1 MMKIALN
8 LAIAAFVTGS
18 LARIALRHQG
28 QRVRLARRRSAK
40 AILGVAAAL
49 LFVGSVAGAAAD
61 EMAVMSMEMPGMPG
75 MKMKMD
81 VTPVDVA
88 PTEPN
93 VVNINNFAFSPKEL
107 TVAVGTT
114 VTWTNKDEEP
124 HTVVNA
130 ASPPAFKSAAL
141 DGGDKFSFTFT
152 KPGTYRYFCSV
163 HPFMVA
169 TVVVK

>member
-1 MMKIALN
+1 MMKLALN
-8 LAIAAFVTGS
+8 IAVAAFLTAALG
-18 LARIALRHQG
+18 RTALRR
-28 QRVRLARRRSAK
+28 QRHRVGAVGRPGMK
-40 AILGVAAAL
+40 AILAFGAAS
-49 LFVGSVAGAAAD
+49 LFAASVACAAD
-61 EMAVMSMEMPGMPG
+61 EMASMTMDMPGMPG

-81 VTPVDVA
+81 ATPVDVA

-93 VVNINNFAFSPKEL
+93 AVNINNFAFSPKEL

-130 ASPPAFKSAAL
+130 ASPPAFKSQAL

-152 KPGTYRYFCSV
+152 QPGTYRYFCSV
-163 HPFMVA
+163 HPFMTA

>member
-1 MMKIALN
+1 MMTLVLN
-8 LAIAAFVTGS
+8 SVVTAFDTASVGLS
-18 LARIALRHQG
+18 ALRN
-28 QRVRLARRRSAK
+28 RRRRASAVTRQGKK
-40 AILGVAAAL
+40 AILGVAAAA

-61 EMAVMSMEMPGMPG
+61 EMAGMSMEMPGMPG
-75 MKMKMD
+75 MKMNA
-81 VTPVDVA
+81 TPVDVA

-93 VVNINNFAFSPKEL
+93 AVNINNFAFSPKEL
-107 TVAVGTT
+107 TVAAGTT

>member
-1 MMKIALN
+1 MMKIVWNMA
-8 LAIAAFVTGS
+8 V
-18 LARIALRHQG
+18 
-28 QRVRLARRRSAK
+28 
-40 AILGVAAAL
+40 AAL
-49 LFVGSVAGAAAD
+49 LLGSVARAGAE
-61 EMAVMSMEMPGMPG
+61 EMVGMNMDMPGMPG
-75 MKMKMD
+75 MKMTPGA
-81 VTPVDVA
+81 TPVDIA

-93 VVNINNFAFSPKEL
+93 TVNINSFAFSPKEL

-141 DGGDKFSFTFT
+141 DGGDKFSFTFSQ
-152 KPGTYRYFCSV
+152 PGTYRYFCSV
-163 HPFMVA
+163 HPFMTA

>member
-1 MMKIALN
+1 VTKIVLHLAVAAV
-8 LAIAAFVTGS
+8 AIAS
-18 LARIALRHQG
+18 LGLTALRHRP
-28 QRVRLARRRSAK
+28 QRVRVVRRRGVK
-40 AILGVAAAL
+40 TILAVAAAL
-49 LFVGSVAGAAAD
+49 LFAGSIAGAVAD
-61 EMAVMSMEMPGMPG
+61 EMASMSMDMPGMPG
-75 MKMKMD
+75 MKMD
-81 VTPVDVA
+81 ATPVDVA

-93 VVNINNFAFSPKEL
+93 AVNINNFAFSPREL

-130 ASPPAFKSAAL
+130 GSPPAFKSAAL
-141 DGGDKFSFTFT
+141 DGGDNFSFTFT

-163 HPFMVA
+163 HPFMTA

>member
-1 MMKIALN
+1 MRIALN
-8 LAIAAFVTGS
+8 LAVAAFVAVS
-18 LARIALRHQG
+18 LARTALHPQR
-28 QRVRLARRRSAK
+28 QRVRVVKRRGAK
-40 AILGVAAAL
+40 AILGVAAAA
-49 LFVGSVAGAAAD
+49 LFAGSIAGAAAD
-61 EMAVMSMEMPGMPG
+61 EMASMSMDMPGMPG
-75 MKMKMD
+75 MKMD
-81 VTPVDVA
+81 ATPVDVA

-93 VVNINNFAFSPKEL
+93 AVNINNFAFSPKEL

-130 ASPPAFKSAAL
+130 GSPPAFKSAAL

>member
-1 MMKIALN
+1 MMKLVLN
-8 LAIAAFVTGS
+8 FAAAAFATAS
-18 LARIALRHQG
+18 LGRAALRHHRE
-28 QRVRLARRRSAK
+28 RVRMVRRRGAK
-40 AILGVAAAL
+40 AILGVAAAA
-49 LFVGSVAGAAAD
+49 LFAGSIAGAVAD
-61 EMAVMSMEMPGMPG
+61 ERVGMSMDMPGMPG
-75 MKMKMD
+75 MKMD
-81 VTPVDVA
+81 ATPVDVA

-93 VVNINNFAFSPKEL
+93 AVNINNFSFSPKEL

-130 ASPPAFKSAAL
+130 GSPPAFKSTAL
-141 DGGDKFSFTFT
+141 DEDDKFSFTFT

-163 HPFMVA
+163 HPFMTA